1 MCIDKLDEMVDKYN
15 NTYHTTIKMKPTDI
29 NPSIYIDFDKEN
41 DKEGPKFKV
50 GNHVRIP
57 KLKNIFAKS
66 CVPNRSEDV
75 FVIKKVKNTV
85 LWAFIIGGLIGEEI
99 IRTFCEKELQ
109 KKKKNKKSLE
119 MKKIKKKKK

>member
-15 NTYHTTIKMKPTDI
+15 NTYHTTIKMKPIDI

-41 DKEGPKFKV
+41 NKEGPKFKV

-109 KKKKNKKSLE
+109 KKKKIKKSLE
-119 MKKIKKKKK
+119 LKKIKEKRW

>member
-1 MCIDKLDEMVDKYN
+1 MWIDKLDEMVDKYN
-15 NTYHTTIKMKPTDI
+15 NPYHTTIKMKLIDI

-57 KLKNIFAKS
+57 RLKNIFAKS

-85 LWAFIIGGLIGEEI
+85 LGAFIIGGLIGEEI

-109 KKKKNKKSLE
+109 KKKKKIKKSLE
-119 MKKIKKKKK
+119 LKKIKEKR

>member
-1 MCIDKLDEMVDKYN
+1 MKL
-15 NTYHTTIKMKPTDI
+15 IDI

-99 IRTFCEKELQ
+99 IRTFCENELQ
-109 KKKKNKKSLE
+109 KKKKKKQ
-119 MKKIKKKKK
+119 KKFIVIIIFLKKKKKKFL